1 MIKIILKIKQLAIY
15 PDFGTP
21 SKVPLTEMIT
31 LINRGKPFTSK

>member
-21 SKVPLTEMIT
+21 LKVPLTEVTI
-31 LINRGKPFTSK
+31 LINRRKPFTSK